1 MSERLVW
8 AYKPLPVLN
17 GETGFVACEDS
28 LAIKLIDAGDV
39 QDPAV
44 GGFHLKEIETAPAVE
59 DYETKV
65 MSPRKRSAKAAE

>member
-17 GETGFVACEDS
+17 GETGFVACADD
-28 LAIKLIDAGDV
+28 LAAKLIASGDV

-44 GGFHLKEIETAPAVE
+44 GGFHLKEIEAAAVVE

-65 MSPRKRSAKAAE
+65 MSPRKRKSAE